1 MGLIEDKSARRDQR
15 GNIDPWYNT
24 KGRNDGDNLVYL
36 SVALNGACNIDC
48 SFCYVDGSRPGQ
60 WNPDDLERVLGEA
73 RELGMEKI
81 QLSGG
86 EPTLYKHLFRIV
98 EYLHNAGV
106 ETLLVTNGTTMM
118 PDMAQRLHD
127 NEVIVGISL
136 ESIVEE
142 VDDGLTRSPGSFQK
156 KMEAIRIL
164 KGVGYTEDIPLNIIV
179 KTLKANQNTF
189 LQTWQWALDNGL
201 QPILDR
207 AIPGPRLPIEDV
219 MSPQDL
225 RYVIDEIGKL
235 QGVKHAIPFLYN
247 EGCNRLEC
255 GVHIETNGDVLPCAG
270 VKLPTTN
277 VYQESLVNAWRE
289 NKLLDG
295 CKTHAE
301 TIEGS
306 CGSCDYAKICTGC
319 RGVAYE
325 IFGDVNAPDPLCW
338 HYDPNDGY
346 SKKLDL
352 SGDKPVVIGQD
363 GKIILPH
370 FLERLKAEKVPDY
383 MDLKALRKIQRKEG
397 PDAKSIVIG
406 ADGKITLHPYLTEK
420 HGTGMKS
427 EG

>member
-15 GNIDPWYNT
+15 GNVDPWYNT
-24 KGRNDGDNLVYL
+24 KGRNGDGKLTYL
-36 SVALNGACNIDC
+36 SIALNGACNIDC

-60 WNPDDLERVLGEA
+60 WDPNDLERVLEEA

-86 EPTLYKHLFRIV
+86 EPTLYKHLLRIV
-98 EYLHNAGV
+98 EYLHNSGV
-106 ETLLVTNGTTMM
+106 ETLLVTNGTTMT
-118 PDMAQRLHD
+118 PDMARRLHD
-127 NEVIVGISL
+127 NRVIIGISL

-142 VDDGLTRSPGSFQK
+142 VDDNLTGAPGAFQK
-156 KMEAIRIL
+156 KMEAIAML
-164 KGVGYTEDIPLNIIV
+164 KETGYTKDVPLNIIV

-189 LQTWQWALDNGL
+189 LQTWRWALDNGL

-207 AIPGPRLPIEDV
+207 AIPGTRLPIEEV
-219 MSPQDL
+219 MNPQDL
-225 RYVIDEIGKL
+225 RYIMDEIGKM
-235 QGVKHAIPFLYN
+235 QGIRHNIPFLYN
-247 EGCNRLEC
+247 EGCDRLEC

-277 VYQESLVNAWRE
+277 VHQESLVKAWGG

-295 CKTHAE
+295 CKTHSE

-338 HYDPNDGY
+338 HYDPNDSY
-346 SKKLDL
+346 PKKLDL
-352 SGDKPVVIGQD
+352 SGDVPVVIGQD
-363 GKIILPH
+363 GKPTLPH
-370 FLERLKAEKVPDY
+370 FLEILKAEKVPDY
-383 MDLKALRKIQRKEG
+383 MDSKALRKIQRKAG
-397 PDAKSIVIG
+397 DDIKPIVI
-406 ADGKITLHPYLTEK
+406 AEDGKVTLHPYLMEK
-420 HGTGMKS
+420 HGLGVH
-427 EG
+427 ED